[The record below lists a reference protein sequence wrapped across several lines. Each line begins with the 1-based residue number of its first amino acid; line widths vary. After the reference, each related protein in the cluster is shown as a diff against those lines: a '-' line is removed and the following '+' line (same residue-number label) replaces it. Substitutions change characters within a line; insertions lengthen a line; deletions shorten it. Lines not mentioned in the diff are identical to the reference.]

1 MAIVQK
7 EQFKTTAPALTTDG
21 QYENLQ
27 VDAEGRLKV
36 STSPATDA
44 TPTHS
49 STDLED
55 ELILAGSTSRTG
67 LIGTVGNAEY
77 IYVRAAADGKSAV
90 DWRIE
95 GDQKHDVYFYKART
109 PVDTVTVTLG
119 GAALDNGDVQV
130 VNGKTFT
137 AHTNTT
143 VAATGQYAIDG
154 DTAADCVE
162 LAKVLAPGKAI
173 TLASVVAA
181 DTVTVNGVT
190 FTGHATTTTAASRQF
205 DIAPDATAAA
215 GLVTCI
221 NHKDNMTL
229 SGVDVADTVTIS
241 DGTTSKTYTA
251 AASADVPAGVF
262 DQSGTDSQC
271 GDSLVLCINHKDTI
285 TTASAIAG
293 DKVTINGLTF
303 EGKASTAVYPQ
314 RKFSI
319 DTGDPET
326 GTSLAAAIN
335 DAVWGVPGVT
345 ATATATG
352 VTLAPDTPDQT
363 ITMVAGTGG
372 TNSHTRIVC
381 VAANGV
387 PGLTAVNA
395 SGVVSLTRNY
405 EAATVS
411 MSASDTSIVCVT
423 ARGVPGVLAAATDG
437 GEVIVTPVWKGETI
451 TVTSSDDTIK
461 YVDYG
466 LPGCSVASTATTVVI
481 TPDMDSPEPCTCIYA
496 VISSNTAADE
506 FAVANG
512 TKAYLLTDDTTV
524 ADVADNSA
532 TTGTTYVQNT
542 DNYPYLYVGVMNDSG
557 GAAANLTVGATART

>member
-1 MAIVQK
+1 MAIVAKGQK
-7 EQFKTTAPALTTDG
+7 PNNSYANLQLDDA
-21 QYENLQ
+21 ENLKVTTRTESFD
-27 VDAEGRLKV
+27 VDGIG
-36 STSPATDA
+36 
-44 TPTHS
+44 
-49 STDLED
+49 D
-55 ELILAGSTSRTG
+55 ELVLAGATSRTG
-67 LIGTVGNAEY
+67 LIGTVADDGY
-77 IYVRAAADGKSAV
+77 IYVRCDTDGYRSA
-90 DWRIE
+90 DWRIKS
-95 GDQKHDVYFYKART
+95 DKTHDVYFYKARDA
-109 PVDTVTVTLG
+109 VDTVTITLG
-119 GAALDNGDVQV
+119 GAALDNGDVQI

-137 AHTNTT
+137 AHTDTT

-190 FTGHATTTTAASRQF
+190 FTGHATTTTDASRQF

-241 DGTTSKTYTA
+241 DGTTTKTYTA
-251 AASADVPAGVF
+251 AASADVAAGVF

-271 GDSLVLCINHKDTI
+271 GDSLVLCVNHKDTI

-293 DKVTINGLTF
+293 DSVTINGLTF

-352 VTLAPDTPDQT
+352 VTLAPDTPGQT

-372 TNSHTRIVC
+372 TNTHTRIVC
-381 VAANGV
+381 DAANGI

-405 EAATVS
+405 EATTVS
-411 MSASDTSIVCVT
+411 MSASDTSIVCV
-423 ARGVPGVLAAATDG
+423 AAKGVPGVLAAATDG
-437 GEVIVTPVWKGETI
+437 GELIVTPVWKGETI
-451 TVTSSDDTIK
+451 AVTSSDDTIK

-496 VISSNTAADE
+496 IISSNTAADE

-512 TKAYLLTDDTTV
+512 TLAYLITDDTAV
-524 ADVADNSA
+524 ANVAANS
-532 TTGTTYVQNT
+532 TTIGTTYVQNA
-542 DNYPYLYVGVMNDSG
+542 DGYPYLYVGVMNDSG
-557 GAAANLTVGATART
+557 DASVATFVVGATVRN